1 MMATD
6 ETRTFAGGDASADE
20 PPEPALS
27 QQRLMAEGH
36 EMPEEYV
43 CTICFLPIELP
54 AEHHSTMIT
63 CCTMKLLCFGC
74 FLAANRWGLTDTCP
88 FCRASLRSNDQEAVA
103 LATIR
108 KRVEKGDAMAIK
120 QLGDEYCAGNL
131 GLTKDVPRAIEL
143 WTEAAELGSFDAH
156 NILGHTYFTGDGIKE
171 DKPRG
176 IHHYQQAAI
185 KGHALGRHELGAI
198 ELDEGN
204 YELAVQHFM
213 ISAKMGLE
221 FSLNEIKKMF
231 MKGQA
236 TKAYYAE
243 ALGGYQ
249 DAMEQMKSPQREE
262 VKRLRW
268 NVPFIREC

>member
-6 ETRTFAGGDASADE
+6 ETRTAGVEAAGE
-20 PPEPALS
+20 PPALS

-54 AEHHSTMIT
+54 PEHHSTMIT
-63 CCTMKLLCFGC
+63 APLRRNDEE
-74 FLAANRWGLTDTCP
+74 AA
-88 FCRASLRSNDQEAVA
+88 A

-108 KRVEKGDAMAIK
+108 KGAEKGNAMAIK
-120 QLGDEYCAGNL
+120 QLGDEYDAGNL
-131 GLTKDVPRAIEL
+131 
-143 WTEAAELGSFDAH
+143 
-156 NILGHTYFTGDGIKE
+156 

-176 IHHYQQAAI
+176 IRHYQQAAI
-185 KGHALGRHELGAI
+185 KGHALSRHELGAI
-198 ELDEGN
+198 ELDEEN

-243 ALGGYQ
+243 ALRGYQ

-268 NVPFIREC
+268 NTPFIRKC